1 VAQTA
6 VPSVYERVGGTGP
19 IEAMLDVFFDK
30 VLADP
35 QVSCYYANSDMTRVK
50 RNGKAFMVHLFGGP
64 DLYTGQP
71 IPAAHAHLGV
81 TEADFDRW
89 MGHAVETL
97 KEMGVP
103 DAMITEIGVLMLP
116 FKSVIIPAGA
126 PSTSTLEPKAVEICP
141 QCGGQHGAFDHLDYL
156 GSMSSYVPTA
166 TGPAAAGG
174 TDTARGG
181 AGEG

>member
-1 VAQTA
+1 VTQTA
-6 VPSVYERVGGTGP
+6 VPSIYERVGGTGP
-19 IEAMLDVFFDK
+19 IEAMLDVFFEK

-35 QVSCYYANSDMTRVK
+35 QVSRYYANVDMARAK

-103 DAMITEIGVLMLP
+103 EAMIMEIGTLMLP
-116 FKSVIIPAGA
+116 YKSVIVSAGT
-126 PSTSTLEPKAVEICP
+126 PLTYTLEPEAGEICP
-141 QCGGQHGAFDHLDYL
+141 HCGGRHGPFDSLDDVAHSGL
-156 GSMSSYVPTA
+156 GSYVPTA
-166 TGPAAAGG
+166 RGEAAAGG
-174 TDTARGG
+174 ADPTRG
-181 AGEG
+181 A